1 MIQAHVGSFP
11 LRYAG
16 QNKSKKFA
24 VQQQFNS
31 FVSGERPWHL
41 GTREPCI
48 IQIGPNHR
56 LFDEERRFI
65 NSLEVRARLS
75 LTGNVA

>member
-16 QNKSKKFA
+16 RNKSKKFA
-24 VQQQFNS
+24 VKQQFNS
-31 FVSGERPWHL
+31 FASRERPWHL
-41 GTREPCI
+41 GTREPLI
-48 IQIGPNHR
+48 VQIGPNDR
-56 LFDEERRFI
+56 TFDEERWFI